1 MPADRHRSA
10 SVAARSWPSCSRP
23 CRRSPSRM
31 AELDK
36 WSRDSPGYFVDRPI
50 ILDLASVMLDTCGI
64 GQLVE
69 ALGGRGIRIMGLEG
83 VEADQLGPSLPPL
96 LKGGPPGERR
106 GAAAAGRVRSGQWGA
121 RGGGAATPRAELI
134 ADREP
139 DPLRPIR

>member
-1 MPADRHRSA
+1 MTSA
-10 SVAARSWPSCSRP
+10 NASRP
-23 CRRSPSRM
+23 PSIRFRGRSLMAFVLAPLPPIANWL

-96 LKGGPPGERR
+96 LKGGVPR
-106 GAAAAGRVRSGQWGA
+106 AAARR
-121 RGGGAATPRAELI
+121 PRW
-134 ADREP
+134 P
-139 DPLRPIR
+139 RPIRPMGRPRRGRRNARSRAHC